1 MMCSANDD
9 PTTYDIPEPIAP
21 RVYRLSGD
29 RPEPIVGRGSVA
41 LAAIGSLLNDAEYAL
56 ERVVIHEGRG
66 LAYELAVARVDVLRE
81 VRDAVTAVE
90 S

>member
-41 LAAIGSLLNDAEYAL
+41 LAVLGEMLNDAEKEYDEEPLNPTRETAF
-56 ERVVIHEGRG
+56 V
-66 LAYELAVARVDVLRE
+66 VLRRA
-81 VRDAVTAVE
+81 RDRVAEAE
-90 S
+90 SRDR